1 VRDRRPPF
9 QVVAVL
15 GTAESRG
22 EVSSGVL
29 EDLHPPPPCQGSG
42 EQEFSADPSIGRA
55 RVMKGLESPAGL
67 PFRVVSAAETPEA
80 EAFSVALS
88 PSSEPLLY

>member
-1 VRDRRPPF
+1 
-9 QVVAVL
+9 
-15 GTAESRG
+15 
-22 EVSSGVL
+22 
-29 EDLHPPPPCQGSG
+29 
-42 EQEFSADPSIGRA
+42 
-55 RVMKGLESPAGL
+55 MKGLESPAGL